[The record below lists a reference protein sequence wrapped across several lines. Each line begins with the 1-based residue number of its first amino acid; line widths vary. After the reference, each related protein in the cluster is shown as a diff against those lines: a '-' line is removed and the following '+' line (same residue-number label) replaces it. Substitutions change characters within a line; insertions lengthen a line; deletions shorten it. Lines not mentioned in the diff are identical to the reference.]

1 MSRQFLLPFVSL
13 LSSLLLLTAC
23 GPGKDKARFEGNLQN
38 ITEAEFYAYSDDG
51 LSGGVDTI
59 KITDGKFTY
68 ERTLTE
74 PLLLTLLYP
83 NFTQTYVVLEPG
95 KTVKMKGN
103 AAKIGEAGISGTD
116 DNDLLTE
123 FRQAHVA
130 TNPANLRLA
139 AADFVRSHSSTLAAV
154 AVYKKYF
161 LQSETPDVRQ
171 ALSLLKELQKAQPK
185 SNVVRA
191 LSVQFQPRLQTG
203 VGQTLPDFTATTLS
217 GKTVRT
223 SDYRGKRLLIAFCAS
238 WQYTSLS
245 MLRSARN
252 LLKETGMPP
261 CECLVVSLD
270 ADQGAWKRAMKSDS
284 IVFPTLCDGKVFD
297 TPLAKTFGVKY
308 VPSFILTD
316 TQGRIVARD
325 VTDMNV
331 LRTKLRQ

>member
-1 MSRQFLLPFVSL
+1 MSRPSLLPLATLFA
-13 LSSLLLLTAC
+13 SLLLLAAC
-23 GPGKDKARFEGNLQN
+23 GPGKDKARFEGSLTN
-38 ITEAEFYAYSDDG
+38 ISDAEFYAYSDDG

-59 KITDGKFTY
+59 KISDGKFTY

-74 PLLLTLLYP
+74 PVLLTLLYP

-95 KTVKMKGN
+95 KTVKMKGD
-103 AAKIGEAGISGTD
+103 AAKIGEASISGTD
-116 DNDLLTE
+116 DNDLLSE
-123 FRQAHVA
+123 FRQAHLT
-130 TNPANLRLA
+130 TNAANMRLA
-139 AADFVRSHSSTLAAV
+139 AADFVRSHAATLAAV

-161 LQSETPDVRQ
+161 LQTESPDVRQ
-171 ALSLLKELQKAQPK
+171 ALALLKDLQKAQPK
-185 SNVVRA
+185 NNVVRA
-191 LSVQFQPRLQTG
+191 LSVQFEPRLQTS
-203 VGQTLPDFTATTLS
+203 VGQKLPDFTATTLA

-223 SDYRGKRLLIAFCAS
+223 SDYTGKRLLIAFCAS

-252 LLKETGMPP
+252 LLKETGMQP

-270 ADQGAWKRAMKSDS
+270 ADKNAWKRAMKNDS
-284 IVFPTLCDGKVFD
+284 IAYPTLCDGKVFN
-297 TPLAKTFGVKY
+297 TPLVKTFGVQY